1 MPETAARPLPE
12 IFESFSDARKQG
24 FIAMKNLK
32 EQGKGVVGTFC
43 SYVPVELFLA
53 ADLIPVG
60 LCSTSDETI
69 GEAEKVLPRNLC
81 PLIKASY
88 GFAAADKC
96 PYMYFSDLVVGETT
110 CDGKIK
116 MYELLGTI
124 KDVHVM
130 ELPHSQDKIS
140 SRALWMEEI
149 KRLKNRVEKKFGVT
163 ITVEKLCRAIAERN
177 REREL
182 LKKVYELSV
191 MSPPPLSGLQ
201 QLQILFGAQFKFN
214 HAQKVQELEEIINRI
229 TTEYQNGKR
238 PVAADAKRII
248 VTGCPIG
255 GATEKFVRVIE
266 ESGAVVVAYENCTGA
281 KQFDRQVGTSAGA
294 VAAAGL
300 QGNKGSLLDEQADPY
315 EAICDYYLNIGCSVM
330 SPNPNR
336 FELLGRLCDQFKAD
350 GVLEMVLQ
358 SCHTYAIESH
368 MVGEF
373 LKDRKIPF
381 MSLETDY
388 SSGDTEQLKNR
399 IAAFIEML

>member
-1 MPETAARPLPE
+1 MSKPTTQTLPD

-43 SYVPVELFLA
+43 TYVPVELFLA
-53 ADLIPVG
+53 VGLIPVG

-116 MYELLGTI
+116 MYELLGKI

-130 ELPHSQDKIS
+130 ELPHSQDKPS

-149 KRLKNRVEKKFGVT
+149 KRLKTRVEEKFGVT
-163 ITVEKLCRAIAERN
+163 ITEEKLRRAIKERN
-177 REREL
+177 KERAL
-182 LKKVYELSV
+182 LKKLYELSV
-191 MSPPPLSGLQ
+191 MTPPPFFGLQ
-201 QLQILFGAQFKFN
+201 QLQILFGTQFKFS
-214 HAQKVQELEEIINRI
+214 HEQKVKELEGTISSI
-229 TTEYQNGKR
+229 TNEYENGKR
-238 PVAADAKRII
+238 PVSANAKRII
-248 VTGCPIG
+248 VTGCPTG
-255 GATEKFVRVIE
+255 GVTEKFTRVIE

-281 KQFDRQVGTSAGA
+281 KQFDRQV
-294 VAAAGL
+294 
-300 QGNKGSLLDEQADPY
+300 DESADPY
-315 EAICDYYLNIGCSVM
+315 EALCDYYLNIGCSVM

-336 FELLGRLCDQFKAD
+336 LELLGRLCDQFKAD

-368 MVGEF
+368 TIGEF
-373 LKDRKIPF
+373 LKTRNIPF

-388 SSGDTEQLKNR
+388 STGDTEQLKTR
-399 IAAFIEML
+399 AAAFIEML

>member
-1 MPETAARPLPE
+1 MLETKNQSMPE

-24 FIAMKNLK
+24 FITMKNLK
-32 EQGKGVVGTFC
+32 EAGRGVVGTFC
-43 SYVPVELFLA
+43 TYVPVEIFLA
-53 ADLIPVG
+53 ANLIPVG

-96 PYMYFSDLVVGETT
+96 PYMYFADLVVGETT

-116 MYELLGTI
+116 MFELLGKL

-130 ELPHSQDKIS
+130 ELPRSQNKDS
-140 SRALWMEEI
+140 SRALWMSEI
-149 KRLKNRVEKKFGVT
+149 KRLKTKVEEKFGVQ
-163 ITVEKLCRAIAERN
+163 ITEEKLRNAISKRNKERA
-177 REREL
+177 L

-191 MSPPPLSGLQ
+191 MNPPPFSGLA
-201 QLQILFGAQFKFN
+201 QLQILYGSQFKFD
-214 HAQKVQELEEIINRI
+214 HQQKVQELEASINKI
-229 TTEYQNGKR
+229 LDDYKNGKR
-238 PVAADAKRII
+238 PIEQSAKRII

-255 GATEKFVRVIE
+255 GATEKFTRVIE

-281 KQFDRQVGTSAGA
+281 KQFDRLV
-294 VAAAGL
+294 
-300 QGNKGSLLDEQADPY
+300 DETADPY
-315 EAICDYYLNIGCSVM
+315 EALCDHYINIGCSIM
-330 SPNPNR
+330 TPNLNR
-336 FELLGRLCDQFKAD
+336 LELLGRLCDQFQAD

-368 MVGEF
+368 TIGEF
-373 LKDRKIPF
+373 LKGRGTPF

-399 IAAFIEML
+399 IAAFIEMLG

>member
-1 MPETAARPLPE
+1 MFEAAARPLPE
-12 IFESFSDARKQG
+12 IFESFSEARKQG
-24 FIAMKNLK
+24 FIAMKKLK
-32 EQGKGVVGTFC
+32 EGKPSGQGKGVVGTFC
-43 SYVPVELFLA
+43 SYVPVEIFLA

-116 MYELLGTI
+116 MYELLGKI

-130 ELPHSQDKIS
+130 ELPHSQDKPS

-149 KRLKNRVEKKFGVT
+149 KRLKTRVEEKFSVT
-163 ITVEKLCRAIAERN
+163 ITAENLRRAIRERN
-177 REREL
+177 KERSL
-182 LKKVYELSV
+182 LKKVYELSA

-214 HAQKVQELEEIINRI
+214 HEEKVRELEETIDSI
-229 TTEYQNGKR
+229 TNAYKNGER
-238 PVAADAKRII
+238 PVSAEAKRII

-255 GATEKFVRVIE
+255 GATEKFTRVIE
-266 ESGAVVVAYENCTGA
+266 ESGAVVAAYENCTGA
-281 KQFDRQVGTSAGA
+281 KQFDRQVDE
-294 VAAAGL
+294 
-300 QGNKGSLLDEQADPY
+300 SLDPY
-315 EAICDYYLNIGCSVM
+315 EALCNYYLNIGCSVM

-336 FELLGRLCDQFKAD
+336 LELLGRLCDQFRAD

-358 SCHTYAIESH
+358 SCHTYAIESYTL
-368 MVGEF
+368 GEF
-373 LKDRKIPF
+373 LKARNIPF

-388 SSGDTEQLKNR
+388 SAGDTEQLKNR

>member
-1 MPETAARPLPE
+1 MFESDNRQLPE

-43 SYVPVELFLA
+43 TYVPVEIFLA
-53 ADLIPVG
+53 AGLVPVG

-69 GEAEKVLPRNLC
+69 GVAEKVLPRNLC

-116 MYELLGTI
+116 MYELLGKI
-124 KDVHVM
+124 KDVYVM
-130 ELPHSQDKIS
+130 ELPHSQQSPS

-149 KRLKNRVEKKFGVT
+149 KRLKTRVEEKFGVQ
-163 ITVEKLCRAIAERN
+163 ITVEKLRQAIKERN
-177 REREL
+177 KERAL
-182 LKKVYELSV
+182 LKNVYELSV
-191 MSPPPLSGLQ
+191 ISPPPLSGLQ

-214 HAQKVQELEEIINRI
+214 HEQKVQELEETINKI
-229 TTEYQNGKR
+229 TNEYQNGNR
-238 PVAADAKRII
+238 PVSAEAKRII

-255 GATEKFVRVIE
+255 GVTEKFTRIIE
-266 ESGAVVVAYENCTGA
+266 ESGGVVTAYENCTGA
-281 KQFDRQVGTSAGA
+281 KQFDRQVNET
-294 VAAAGL
+294 
-300 QGNKGSLLDEQADPY
+300 ADPY
-315 EAICDYYLNIGCSVM
+315 EALCDYYLNVGCSVM

-336 FELLGRLCDQFKAD
+336 LELLGRLCDQFNAD

-358 SCHTYAIESH
+358 SCHTYAIESYTI
-368 MVGEF
+368 GEF
-373 LKDRKIPF
+373 LKSRNIPF
-381 MSLETDY
+381 MSMETDY
-388 SSGDTEQLKNR
+388 STGDTEQLKNR

>member
-1 MPETAARPLPE
+1 MLETAVRPLPE

-24 FIAMKNLK
+24 FLTMKKLK

-43 SYVPVELFLA
+43 TYVPVELFLA

-116 MYELLGTI
+116 MYELLGKI

-130 ELPHSQDKIS
+130 ELPHSQDKRS
-140 SRALWMEEI
+140 SRNLWMAEI
-149 KRLKNRVEKKFGVT
+149 KRLKNRVEEKFGVT
-163 ITVEKLCRAIAERN
+163 ITTEKLRRAITEKN
-177 REREL
+177 RERAL

-191 MSPPPLSGLQ
+191 MNPPPLTGLQ

-214 HAQKVQELEEIINRI
+214 HEQKVQELEDTINRI
-229 TTEYQNGKR
+229 TEEYQNGKG
-238 PVAADAKRII
+238 PIDAAARAVPKPRII

-255 GATEKFVRVIE
+255 GVTEKFTRVIE

-281 KQFDRQVGTSAGA
+281 KQFDRQVNEDA
-294 VAAAGL
+294 
-300 QGNKGSLLDEQADPY
+300 ADPY
-315 EAICDYYLNIGCSVM
+315 EALCDYYLNIGCSVM

-358 SCHTYAIESH
+358 SCHTYAVESH
-368 MVGEF
+368 TIGEF
-373 LKDRKIPF
+373 LKARNIPF

-388 SSGDTEQLKNR
+388 STGDTEQLKTR
-399 IAAFIEML
+399 AAAFIEML

>member
-1 MPETAARPLPE
+1 
-12 IFESFSDARKQG
+12 
-24 FIAMKNLK
+24 MKTLK
-32 EQGKGVVGTFC
+32 EQGRGVAGTFC

-53 ADLIPVG
+53 AGLVPVG

-116 MYELLGTI
+116 MFELLGEL

-130 ELPHSQDKIS
+130 ELPRSQDKPS
-140 SRALWMEEI
+140 SRALWMAEI
-149 KRLKNRVEKKFGVT
+149 RRLKTKVEEKFGVP
-163 ITVEKLCRAIAERN
+163 ITTENLRRAIAERN
-177 REREL
+177 RERAL

-191 MSPPPLSGLQ
+191 SSPPPFTGLQ
-201 QLQILFGAQFKFN
+201 QLQILFGAQYKFD
-214 HAQKVQELEEIINRI
+214 HEQTVRELDETIKQI
-229 TTEYQNGKR
+229 TCEYQNGKR
-238 PVAADAKRII
+238 PVAAAAKRII

-255 GATEKFVRVIE
+255 GATEKFTRVIE
-266 ESGAVVVAYENCTGA
+266 ENGGVVVAYENCTGA
-281 KQFDRQVGTSAGA
+281 KQFDRQVDETS
-294 VAAAGL
+294 
-300 QGNKGSLLDEQADPY
+300 DPY
-315 EAICDYYLNIGCSVM
+315 EALCDYYLAIGCSVM

-336 FELLGRLCDQFKAD
+336 LELLGRLCTQFNAD

-368 MVGEF
+368 TVGNF
-373 LKDRKIPF
+373 LKERGIPF

-388 SSGDTEQLKNR
+388 SAGDTEQLKTR

>member
-1 MPETAARPLPE
+1 MSKNETAALPK
-12 IFESFSDARKQG
+12 IFESFSDARRQG

-32 EQGKGVVGTFC
+32 EHGKGVVGTFC
-43 SYVPVELFLA
+43 TYVPVELFLA
-53 ADLIPVG
+53 AGLIPVG

-96 PYMYFSDLVVGETT
+96 PYMYYSDLVVGETT

-116 MYELLGTI
+116 MFELLGKL

-130 ELPHSQDKIS
+130 ELPRSQNRPS

-149 KRLKNRVEKKFGVT
+149 KRLKIRVEEKFGIP
-163 ITVEKLCRAIAERN
+163 ITDENLRGAITMRNKERA
-177 REREL
+177 L

-191 MSPPPLSGLQ
+191 SNPPPITGLL
-201 QLQILFGAQFKFN
+201 QLQILFGAQYKFD
-214 HAQKVQELEEIINRI
+214 HGQKVKELEGTIDRI
-229 TTEYQNGKR
+229 TTEYKNGVR
-238 PVAADAKRII
+238 PVAADSKRII
-248 VTGCPIG
+248 VTGCPTG
-255 GATEKFVRVIE
+255 GATEKFTRVIE

-281 KQFDRQVGTSAGA
+281 KQFDRQV
-294 VAAAGL
+294 
-300 QGNKGSLLDEQADPY
+300 DESIDPY
-315 EAICDYYLNIGCSVM
+315 EALCDHYLNIGCSVM

-336 FELLGRLCDQFKAD
+336 MELLGRLCDQFHAD

-358 SCHTYAIESH
+358 SCHTYAIETH
-368 MVGEF
+368 TIGVF
-373 LKDRKIPF
+373 LKERNIPF

-388 SSGDTEQLKNR
+388 SSGDTEQLKTR

>member
-1 MPETAARPLPE
+1 MIEQRELPE

-24 FIAMKNLK
+24 FMAMKNLK

-43 SYVPVELFLA
+43 TYVPVELFLA
-53 ADLIPVG
+53 VGLVPVG

-110 CDGKIK
+110 CDGKTK
-116 MYELLGTI
+116 MYELLGKI

-130 ELPHSQDKIS
+130 DLPHNQDRPA
-140 SRALWMEEI
+140 SRAIWMEEI
-149 KRLKNRVEKKFGVT
+149 KRLKNRVEEKFGVT
-163 ITVEKLCRAIAERN
+163 ITVEKLHQAIRERN
-177 REREL
+177 RERAL

-191 MSPPPLSGLQ
+191 MSPAPLSGLQ
-201 QLQILFGAQFKFN
+201 QLQILFGAQFKFD
-214 HAQKVQELEEIINRI
+214 HEKKVQELEETISRI
-229 TTEYQNGKR
+229 TEEYQNGR
-238 PVAADAKRII
+238 HPIPAAAKRII

-255 GATEKFVRVIE
+255 GVTEKFTRVIE

-281 KQFDRQVGTSAGA
+281 KQFDRQI
-294 VAAAGL
+294 
-300 QGNKGSLLDEQADPY
+300 DESADPY
-315 EAICDYYLNIGCSVM
+315 DALCDYYLNIGCSVM

-336 FELLGRLCDQFKAD
+336 LELLGRLCDQFKAD

-358 SCHTYAIESH
+358 SCHTYAIESYTI
-368 MVGEF
+368 GEF
-373 LKDRKIPF
+373 LKTRSIPF

-388 SSGDTEQLKNR
+388 SSGDTEQLKTR
-399 IAAFIEML
+399 ISAFIEML

>member
-1 MPETAARPLPE
+1 MPESVTRPLPD
-12 IFESFSDARKQG
+12 IFESFSEARRQG

-32 EQGKGVVGTFC
+32 EAKPPERGKGVVGTFC

-53 ADLIPVG
+53 AGLIPVG

-88 GFAAADKC
+88 GFAATDKC

-116 MYELLGTI
+116 MYELLGKI

-130 ELPHSQDKIS
+130 ELPHSQDKPS

-149 KRLKNRVEKKFGVT
+149 KRLKNRVEEKFGVT
-163 ITVEKLCRAIAERN
+163 ITAENLSRAIRERN
-177 REREL
+177 RERSL

-201 QLQILFGAQFKFN
+201 QLQILFGAQFKFD
-214 HAQKVQELEEIINRI
+214 HEQKVRELEKTIDSI
-229 TTEYQNGKR
+229 TNAYKNGER
-238 PVAADAKRII
+238 PVSAEAKRII

-255 GATEKFVRVIE
+255 GATEKFTRVIE

-281 KQFDRQVGTSAGA
+281 KQFDRQV
-294 VAAAGL
+294 
-300 QGNKGSLLDEQADPY
+300 DETRDPY
-315 EAICDYYLNIGCSVM
+315 EALCDYYLNIGCSVM

-336 FELLGRLCDQFKAD
+336 FELLGRPLRSIQCQR
-350 GVLEMVLQ
+350 GTGNGITVLPYLR
-358 SCHTYAIESH
+358 HRITH
-368 MVGEF
+368 RWG
-373 LKDRKIPF
+373 IPQEAQYT
-381 MSLETDY
+381 LYEP
-388 SSGDTEQLKNR
+388 
-399 IAAFIEML
+399 